1 MFYHSAYWK
10 NCKMLTE
17 LTVHH
22 HITHYQVK
30 LWRCVNLS
38 SYNVTHALRNNF
50 ELLKPHPD
58 RGSLRLQ
65 KFSVTNREPLPLHKL
80 SVTHTVF
87 FHWCL
92 TYYYLPSHVQRPLHS
107 AVQSLVLISCWWL
120 VVDGLKKR
128 GAAPLCYLTSHTPP
142 KNIYTR

>member
-80 SVTHTVF
+80 SVTHSF
-87 FHWCL
+87 FSLMLNILLL
-92 TYYYLPSHVQRPLHS
+92 TKSRTKTPSFRRT
-107 AVQSLVLISCWWL
+107 ISCLDIAL
-120 VVDGLKKR
+120 VASGRWIEKKR
-128 GAAPLCYLTSHTPP
+128 GSSLMLPNQSYTS
-142 KNIYTR
+142 